1 MKCVKNGSELY
12 VMKRDDFMRLFKTNE
27 EAWRLMYDAAKKRE
41 EHIFQTCYTFV
52 NVSNEANKWRDV
64 TRVHN
69 LKDLN
74 TNYSM
79 REKNEMVREVD

>member
-1 MKCVKNGSELY
+1 
-12 VMKRDDFMRLFKTNE
+12 MRLFKTNE